1 MKLASI
7 PTAAAVVLLGLIA
20 VACAQESELDKIR
33 TKLAA
38 FVPGLNREDVRPSA
52 APGIYEI
59 QQGSLFGY
67 VTADGKYLITG
78 DMINLE
84 TGEHLTEMRR
94 MSDRLE
100 KLTALKDDQT
110 IVFAP
115 AKGADPKRV
124 VTVFT
129 DIDCGYCRKLHRE
142 IDDYLARGITIRYL
156 FYPRSGPN
164 TESFRK
170 AEAVWCSNDRKD
182 ALTKAKQGAPLP
194 AVPQCANPIADQYQL
209 GLALGLRGTPMMIL
223 SDGDVVN
230 GYLPADALAQRIDQ
244 IGKPAPVAGAAE
256 QVPKQD

>member
-7 PTAAAVVLLGLIA
+7 PAVAAIVLLGAIA
-20 VACAQESELDKIR
+20 AACAQESELDKIR
-33 TKLAA
+33 SKLAA
-38 FVPGLNREDVRPSA
+38 FIPDLKREEIRPSA

-84 TGEHLTEMRR
+84 TGEHLTELRR
-94 MSDRLE
+94 MSDRLD
-100 KLTALKDDQT
+100 KLAALDEDRT
-110 IVFAP
+110 IMFAP
-115 AKGADPKRV
+115 ASGADPKRT

-170 AEAVWCSNDRKD
+170 AEAVWCAKDRKD
-182 ALTKAKQGAPLP
+182 ALTKAKAGA
-194 AVPQCANPIADQYQL
+194 AVPATQCANPVAEQYQL
-209 GLALGLRGTPMMIL
+209 GLALGLRGTPMMVL
-223 SDGDVVN
+223 PDGDVIN
-230 GYLPADALAQRIDQ
+230 GYVPAETLAQRLDQ
-244 IGKPAPVAGAAE
+244 IGKSTATVGE
-256 QVPKQD
+256 QPLAQQD